1 MPAHAQSIQIFLPDG
16 DPRSLRIAEITSR
29 TVQVLAAPRAQLE
42 ALLKRKEIQGAVLYV
57 LVGPDPEGA
66 LPLTY
71 IGETEELVARAR
83 SHHKKKDWWDTIL
96 VVSRV
101 GHFTKAHATWME
113 WHALQEAKAA
123 GRCAL
128 NNDAVPTKPYV
139 SEPMEADLLQFFE
152 RAKILFGVLGQ
163 SVFEK
168 PTVANPGAQVRL
180 TRRGA
185 SAVGEYGSEGF
196 VVRAGS
202 VAASEMTK
210 STSPGVA
217 KKREALIK
225 SGVLVK
231 AKDGVRFAKD
241 FVFATPSGAADV
253 VAGASCN
260 GWVEWKY
267 PDGRTLH
274 DVHRA
279 K

>member
-101 GHFTKAHATWME
+101 GHFYESAYHMDGVARVAGSKGRRPVRAQQRCGAHS
-113 WHALQEAKAA
+113 
-123 GRCAL
+123 R
-128 NNDAVPTKPYV
+128 PYV

-152 RAKILFGVLGQ
+152 GRRSSLGC
-163 SVFEK
+163 SVNQCSRS
-168 PTVANPGAQVRL
+168 PPSRTQA
-180 TRRGA
+180 RR
-185 SAVGEYGSEGF
+185 F
-196 VVRAGS
+196 
-202 VAASEMTK
+202 
-210 STSPGVA
+210 
-217 KKREALIK
+217 
-225 SGVLVK
+225 
-231 AKDGVRFAKD
+231 D
-241 FVFATPSGAADV
+241 
-253 VAGASCN
+253 
-260 GWVEWKY
+260 
-267 PDGRTLH
+267 
-274 DVHRA
+274 
-279 K
+279 